1 MEFEALEIKE
11 FPIPARRAIYTTDLM
26 REMASRTQAV
36 HGHGAFVVY
45 SGEAGVG
52 KTTTAR
58 ELTAAFGRAFTSEN
72 PRAFRAIHFEVGRVA
87 NGHTHEAKRM
97 IRSLYAAVGANLD
110 EGVYERHPPEE
121 IAGEFIE
128 YIRQRRIQMIF
139 VDEAG
144 LLSLEGING
153 LVTVLDIAKNNGWP
167 LTIVLIGMDDL
178 PLKLR
183 RRPQI
188 ARRVF
193 EWCTF
198 VRYGFED
205 TVRLLRAMHPHF
217 EALSVENPQHRA
229 QFEFVQEISGGLPGF
244 MASFIERF
252 DYRLRGYKDAVTV
265 NFLKTVHLLTVD
277 SMKMA
282 MDLARKGY
290 AAPEAAKDKKKK
302 RDKRA
307 QREVA

>member
-11 FPIPARRAIYTTDLM
+11 FPIPVRRTIYTTDMM
-26 REMASRTQAV
+26 REMTSRTLAV
-36 HGHGAFVVY
+36 HGHSAFVVY

-58 ELTAAFGRAFTSEN
+58 ELGTALNRAFTSEN
-72 PRAFRAIHFEVGRVA
+72 PHAFRAIHFQVGPA
-87 NGHTHEAKRM
+87 ASGCKTEAKRM

-110 EGVYERHPPEE
+110 EGIYERHPPEE
-121 IAGEFIE
+121 IAAELIE
-128 YIRQRRIQMIF
+128 YLRLRRIQMIF

-144 LLSLEGING
+144 LLFLESISG
-153 LVTVLDIAKNNGWP
+153 LATVLDVAKYNDWP
-167 LTIVLIGMDDL
+167 ITIVLIGMDDL

-188 ARRVF
+188 TRRIY

-198 VRYGFED
+198 VCYGYED
-205 TVRLLRAMHPHF
+205 TVRLLRAMHSHF
-217 EALSVENPQHRA
+217 AALDEKNPEHKA
-229 QFEFVQEISGGLPGF
+229 QFEFVHEISGGLPGS

-252 DYRLRGYKDAVTV
+252 DYRLRGHKGLVTRT
-265 NFLKTVHLLTVD
+265 FLKTTHLLTID

-282 MDLARKGY
+282 VDLARKGY
-290 AAPEAAKDKKKK
+290 AAPEIATKDNKKRGKKDKRK
-302 RDKRA
+302 A
-307 QREVA
+307 A